1 VAGAVRAIRPDC
13 HQISCSAPDSGRWL
27 GLTKAE
33 VTAAAKSLHFMQC
46 SASSGP
52 VQIIKGRRKW

>member
-1 VAGAVRAIRPDC
+1 
-13 HQISCSAPDSGRWL
+13 
-27 GLTKAE
+27 LTKAE